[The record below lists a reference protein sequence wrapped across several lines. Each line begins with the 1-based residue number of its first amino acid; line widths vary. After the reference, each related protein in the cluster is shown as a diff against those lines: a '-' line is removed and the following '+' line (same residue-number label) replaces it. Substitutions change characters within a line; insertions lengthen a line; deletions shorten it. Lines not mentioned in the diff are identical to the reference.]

1 MRTIAIALLL
11 TFTLSG
17 CGSLR
22 EVGEESGAS
31 IGDLGSSFRGGL
43 GQNTDTYGTMRR
55 VDVYGGS
62 TAPSLPSIGT
72 PGLGK

>member
-1 MRTIAIALLL
+1 MRIVTVVALCLGFASL
-11 TFTLSG
+11 AGCSTADRGSFSDGLS
-17 CGSLR
+17 
-22 EVGEESGAS
+22 
-31 IGDLGSSFRGGL
+31 DLGSSIGSGFGRDTL
-43 GQNTDTYGTMRR
+43 GTNRR

>member
-1 MRTIAIALLL
+1 MRIVTVAVFCLGLSSL
-11 TFTLSG
+11 TGCSTADRGSFSDGLS
-17 CGSLR
+17 
-22 EVGEESGAS
+22 
-31 IGDLGSSFRGGL
+31 DLGNSVGSGFGRDTL
-43 GQNTDTYGTMRR
+43 GTNRR

>member
-1 MRTIAIALLL
+1 MRIVTVAALLFGL
-11 TFTLSG
+11 LSLPG
-17 CGSLR
+17 CSTADRGSFGDGLSDL
-22 EVGEESGAS
+22 GTS
-31 IGDLGSSFRGGL
+31 IGSGFGRDTLGT
-43 GQNTDTYGTMRR
+43 NRR